1 MKAWHPIL
9 GTLVAGAFL
18 VVGVTTSADASTDRI
33 QAIEKAHAV
42 GTYEKQAV
50 VKADMVI
57 DFGPMHL
64 DGTIWFTPSTSKIR
78 MELDGGQTIVFDG
91 QTAWLSPR
99 DAEIPGPPP
108 RFHVLTWP
116 YFVAAPYK
124 LDDPGTHHAST
135 GPHAVHNAKERLH
148 GTKVTFDA
156 GIGDTPEDW
165 YIAFADSESDRLT
178 ALAYIV
184 TYGTALEE
192 ASKTPSIILY
202 DDFVDVDGV
211 PFATTWTFHFWN
223 PSSGIEGEPK
233 GSAKISNVAF
243 VDEPVA
249 AFVKPDGAIEAAPPG
264 K

>member
-1 MKAWHPIL
+1 MRAWHPIL

-18 VVGVTTSADASTDRI
+18 AVGVTTSAGASTDRI
-33 QAIEKAHAV
+33 RAIERAHAV
-42 GTYEKQAV
+42 GTYEKQEV

-57 DFGPMHL
+57 DFGQMYIE
-64 DGTIWFTPSTSKIR
+64 GTIWFTPSTSKIR
-78 MELDGGQTIVFDG
+78 MELNGGQTIVFDG
-91 QTAWLSPR
+91 ETAWLSPR
-99 DAEIPGPPP
+99 DAETPGPPP

-124 LDDPGTHHAST
+124 LDDPGTRHEST
-135 GPHAVHNAKERLH
+135 GPHVVRNATKRLY
-148 GTKVTFDA
+148 GTKITFDA
-156 GIGDTPEDW
+156 GVGDTPEDW
-165 YIAFADSESDRLT
+165 YIAFADSESGRLT

-223 PSSGIEGEPK
+223 PEYGIEGEPK
-233 GSAKISNVAF
+233 GSAKISNIAF
-243 VDEPVA
+243 VDQPES
-249 AFVKPDGAIEAAPPG
+249 AFVRPSGAIEATRPG
-264 K
+264 R